1 MDNPTIDGSV
11 YFAFVEYDPSVDTG
25 EGKVR
30 PIVVIV
36 KNPRLKMASVL
47 YITTKFDGKSG
58 ERQGRLYKIQ
68 NLDAAGLRSDS
79 WIIVDSFEDYTFQ
92 EIDNG
97 FRYIGELADEDKAG
111 LVAFLLK
118 SR

>member
-1 MDNPTIDGSV
+1 MDSSVIDGSV
-11 YFAFVEYDPSVDTG
+11 YFAFVEFDPSGNTG

-30 PIVVIV
+30 PIVVVV
-36 KNPRLKMASVL
+36 KNPKLKMASVL
-47 YITTKFDGKSG
+47 YVTTKYDDKSK
-58 ERQGRLYKIQ
+58 ERQEKLYKIQ

-92 EIDNG
+92 EIDKG

-118 SR
+118 NR